1 MKIFKYIFL
10 IVISFGGLKT
20 TYAQDDK
27 EKLIR
32 LLFIFD
38 GSNSMN
44 AQWQKSSKIEV
55 AKRLL
60 THTLDSLKGL
70 DNIEV
75 ALRMYGHQTR
85 IIPGQQDC
93 SDTKLEV
100 PFAPGDKNIDRIKD
114 KIRSLEPKG
123 TTPIARS
130 LEYSAGDFPECDNCR
145 NVIILITDGIE
156 ACDEDPCAVA
166 RALRAKGIKL
176 KPFIIG
182 VGLDTSY
189 LDQFNCI
196 GEFLS
201 AETEA
206 SFQSVLKFVVSQALN
221 NTTVQVN
228 LLDTHKKPK
237 ETDVTM
243 SFYNQKSG
251 QLIYT
256 YMHTINRLQVPDTLA
271 LDPLYTYKLVVHT
284 TPEVIKENIKIT
296 PGKHNIIELDAPQG
310 ILDLRIQ
317 GSSNPYSGIRCIVRK
332 EGDMN
337 TVNVQDF
344 NHTHK
349 YIVGNYDLEILTLP
363 RLYMK
368 NVKIEQSRHSEI
380 TIPQSGMVS
389 INKGKGPAAIFELKD
404 GIEKWVCNLSEEGT
418 VQNFNLLPGKYKV
431 VYRFERSMSTAHT
444 ITEMFKIIPNKTEN
458 ITL

>member
-1 MKIFKYIFL
+1 MKFVKYIL
-10 IVISFGGLKT
+10 IFFIPFIGAKSYV
-20 TYAQDDK
+20 AQD
-27 EKLIR
+27 EAELIR

-44 AQWQKSSKIEV
+44 AQWQRSSKIAV
-55 AKRLL
+55 AKKLL
-60 THTLDSLKGL
+60 TQTLDSLKGL
-70 DNIEV
+70 ENIEV

-85 IIPGQQDC
+85 IIPGHQDC

-100 PFAPGDKNIDRIKD
+100 PFAPGDRNIDRIKD
-114 KIRSLEPKG
+114 KIRALEPKG

-130 LEYSAGDFPECDNCR
+130 LEYSAEDFPECDNCR
-145 NVIILITDGIE
+145 NVIILITDGLE

-166 RALRAKGIKL
+166 RALRSKGIKL

-201 AETEA
+201 AETED

-228 LLDTHKKPK
+228 LLNTKKIPR

-243 SFYNQKSG
+243 SFYNQKNG
-251 QLIYT
+251 QLIHT
-256 YMHTINRLQVPDTLA
+256 YMHTINRNQVPDTIS
-271 LDPLYTYKLVVHT
+271 LDPLYTYKMVVHT

-296 PGKHNIIELDAPQG
+296 PGKHNIIEADAPQG
-310 ILDLRIQ
+310 ILDLQIQ
-317 GSSNPYSGIRCIVRK
+317 GSSNQYTGIQCIVRK
-332 EGDMN
+332 KGEMN
-337 TVNVQDF
+337 TINVQDM

-349 YIVGNYDLEILTLP
+349 YLVGNYDLEILTLP
-363 RLYMK
+363 RIYMED
-368 NVKIEQSRHSEI
+368 VKIENNRHSEI
-380 TIPQSGMVS
+380 VIPQNGTVS
-389 INKGKGPAAIFELKD
+389 VMKGKGPSAIFQIKD
-404 GIEKWVCNLSEEGT
+404 GKNIWVCNLDNKGI
-418 VQNFNLLPGKYKV
+418 VQNVNLLPGKYKI
-431 VYRFERSMSTAHT
+431 VYRFERNLNTAHT
-444 ITEMFKIIPNKTEN
+444 ITKTFKITPGSTES